1 LGLVEI
7 NQNNN
12 KKMKNMINV
21 WFNWQIVIGISWGKN
36 YQKRPYVCIDLP
48 FVIIQFFLKKPPNMN
63 FWFSSTLIAFETNLK
78 LNE

>member
-1 LGLVEI
+1 
-7 NQNNN
+7 
-12 KKMKNMINV
+12 MKNMINV

-63 FWFSSTLIAFETNLK
+63 F
-78 LNE
+78 